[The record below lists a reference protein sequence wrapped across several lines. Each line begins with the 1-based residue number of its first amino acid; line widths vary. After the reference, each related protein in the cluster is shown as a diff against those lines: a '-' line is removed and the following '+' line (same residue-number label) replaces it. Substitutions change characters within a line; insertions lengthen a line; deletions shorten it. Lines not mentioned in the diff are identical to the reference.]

1 MSLTTL
7 AYIGVD
13 LISLA
18 VLVGALYLPRHG
30 RKDLLAAYVGVNVGV
45 LAVTLLLSSA
55 SVGAGL
61 GLGLF
66 GVLSIIRLRSAEI
79 SQGEIAYFFAA
90 LAIGLLGG
98 IQTASLP
105 LVAMLMGLIVV
116 ALAVVDSPR
125 LLPRHRHQVIML
137 DRALADEA
145 ALRSHLEN
153 LLGAQ
158 VRSMEVQ
165 RLDLVNDTTVVD
177 VRYKVLTPR
186 AASAATPSL
195 CAPSATTATAGE
207 PWSTPTRLAD
217 VPRSYQPRSA
227 HQAA

>member
-13 LISLA
+13 LIALA

-45 LAVTLLLSSA
+45 LEVTLLLSSA

-125 LLPRHRHQVIML
+125 LLPRHRHQVILL
-137 DRALADEA
+137 DRAFADES
-145 ALRSHLEN
+145 ALRNHLES

-158 VRSMEVQ
+158 VRSLVVQ
-165 RLDLVNDTTVVD
+165 RLDLVNDTTLVD
-177 VRYKVLTPR
+177 VRYKVLARR
-186 AASAATPSL
+186 AGSAAVPSHSASSAAT
-195 CAPSATTATAGE
+195 AAGE
-207 PWSTPTRLAD
+207 AWTAPTQLAD
-217 VPRSYQPRSA
+217 VPRSYQPRTA
-227 HQAA
+227 HPAA

>member
-13 LISLA
+13 LIALA

-125 LLPRHRHQVIML
+125 LLPRHRHQVILL
-137 DRALADEA
+137 DRAFADES
-145 ALRSHLEN
+145 ALRSHLES

-158 VRSMEVQ
+158 VRSLVVQ
-165 RLDLVNDTTVVD
+165 RLDL
-177 VRYKVLTPR
+177 
-186 AASAATPSL
+186 
-195 CAPSATTATAGE
+195 
-207 PWSTPTRLAD
+207 
-217 VPRSYQPRSA
+217 
-227 HQAA
+227 